1 MSTTLRLRRRLR
13 LRTTTLG
20 FSRRDFLRRAGAVA
34 GMVMA
39 APLLSEASEPA
50 AAGSEA
56 GTGLMLRPKVAVG
69 ENPFLHGVASGD
81 PLSDR
86 VVLWTRVSPVASED
100 IMVTVRVYRDVALTQ
115 LLGSAAQTAS
125 ATRDW
130 TVKIDFVGL
139 APGTTYYYRFESLG
153 FGSPV
158 GRTRTLPAAGV
169 DRIRL
174 GVVSCSNL
182 PAGFFN
188 AYAFVAQRA
197 DLDAVLH
204 LGDYLYEGG
213 GGGVRAHVPAREIT
227 LLADYRERHGQY
239 RGDPD
244 LQEMTRQHPFITVW
258 DDHESTNDSHRD
270 GAQNHTEGAEGLWSQ
285 RKAWAQQA
293 YDEWMPIRLPE
304 PGNAARIWRQFR
316 FGDLMDLIMLDT
328 RLFDRDVQLGTP
340 PQPGAPL
347 ADPARKLIGPAQRQF
362 LLDGLSAP
370 GVLWKF
376 IGQQVMFGQ
385 LKVVGSPNAVNG
397 GGQYLNGDQ
406 WDGYQADRTAIFN
419 HLAANS
425 IDNTVVLTGD
435 IHTSWAMDLTPDP
448 NNSVELA
455 GGYNPVTGGGSR
467 GVEFVGTSVTSSG
480 LEELADA
487 QNAIRA
493 NNPHIKYVDLE
504 LKGYLLVD
512 VTRTRT
518 TGEWWYVST
527 IAERGG
533 TERFG
538 TAFPT
543 EAGSN
548 RLGAATV
555 ATTPKANPPALA
567 PTTAPDP
574 MPAPAPSPN
583 PMPAPAPTPQIN
595 PAPSATA
602 PLAATTGRFGGG
614 ALSPA
619 TALLGLGVAVAAAA
633 LRDRPAA
640 ESSVD

>member
-13 LRTTTLG
+13 LRPAVQG

-34 GMVMA
+34 GMAVA
-39 APLLSEASEPA
+39 APLLSHSTPARASDGA
-50 AAGSEA
+50 LDALA
-56 GTGLMLRPKVAVG
+56 KVAVG
-69 ENPFLHGVASGD
+69 VNPFLHGVASGD
-81 PLSDR
+81 PLADR
-86 VVLWTRVSPVASED
+86 VILWTRVSPVATED
-100 IMVTVRVYRDVALTQ
+100 IPVTVRVYRDTGLTQ
-115 LLGSAAQTAS
+115 LVGSMVQTATS
-125 ATRDW
+125 TRDW
-130 TVKIDFVGL
+130 TIKVDFSTL
-139 APGTTYYYRFESLG
+139 APATTYYYRFEAKG

-158 GRTRTLPAAGV
+158 GRTRTLPTGTTE
-169 DRIRL
+169 RIRF
-174 GVVSCSNL
+174 GVVSCSNY

-188 AYAFVAQRA
+188 AYAFLAKRA

-213 GGGVRAHVPAREIT
+213 GGGVRAHAPAREIT

-244 LQEMTRQHPFITVW
+244 LQEMTRQHAFITVW
-258 DDHESTNDSHRD
+258 DDHESTNDSWRD
-270 GAQNHTEGAEGLWSQ
+270 GAENHTEGTEGVWAE
-285 RKAWAQQA
+285 RKAFAQRA

-340 PQPGAPL
+340 PQPGAPI
-347 ADPARKLIGPAQRQF
+347 ADPARKLIGPVQRQF
-362 LLDGLSAP
+362 LLDGLSRP
-370 GVLWKF
+370 GAIWKF

-385 LKVVGSPNAVNG
+385 LKVVGTPNAVNG

-419 HLAANS
+419 HLRSNT
-425 IDNTVVLTGD
+425 INNTVVLTGD

-448 NNSVELA
+448 NNPVELA
-455 GGYNPVTGGGSR
+455 GGYNPVTGGGSL

-480 LEELADA
+480 LEELADV
-487 QNAIRA
+487 QDAIRL

-533 TERFG
+533 TESFG
-538 TAFPT
+538 TAFPAD
-543 EAGSN
+543 AGAN
-548 RLGAATV
+548 RLGAATT
-555 ATTPKANPPALA
+555 ATQPKANAPALA
-567 PTTAPDP
+567 PNTAPPVMPDP
-574 MPAPAPSPN
+574 PPTPPAPPAP
-583 PMPAPAPTPQIN
+583 PAPTPAPVPTPTP
-595 PAPSATA
+595 PASPVAN
-602 PLAATTGRFGGG
+602 GRFGGG
-614 ALSPA
+614 ALSPLTVLA
-619 TALLGLGVAVAAAA
+619 GTGIALAAAA
-633 LRDRPAA
+633 LRERA
-640 ESSVD
+640 EENADTDAR